1 MIIKLEAIDTL
12 FFRDGKPFGSSDD
25 NWAESL
31 NFPSLSVIYG
41 AIRSAYFSQN
51 NLDFSLANTDKDIT
65 KNLRVNGVYFYSE
78 KENDLM
84 FKVPQDLYISNE
96 KLKFF
101 HLKENISTSNNL
113 DFIFEAKDNDIDKK
127 DVFLFYSAFQDYIE
141 IYENEFEYEK
151 IENFLKTEAKI
162 GIGLNRSIKNVEE
175 GKIYRIGA
183 KRYKNLSLVVDFE
196 GIELKKKGLLRLGG
210 EGKAV
215 SYEEFNELDIPK
227 IDKMSGDIF
236 KMYLLTPAIFKNGW
250 YPDFL
255 NENFE
260 GKINGVRIKLIAASL
275 GKSEYIGGWDM
286 KHNSPKSMY
295 KAVPAGS
302 VYYFRV
308 LDGKKEDILKIDN
321 IIDNKEYKKQGF
333 GKVIIADY
341 KEKK

>member
-12 FFRDGKPFGSSDD
+12 FFRDGKPFGNSDD

-51 NLDFSLANTDKDIT
+51 NLDFSLSNTDKDVT
-65 KNLRVNGVYFYSE
+65 KNLKINGVYFYDTN
-78 KENDLM
+78 KQKLI
-84 FKVPQDLYISNE
+84 FKIPQDLYIYNE

-101 HLKENISTSNNL
+101 DLKENFSTSNNL
-113 DFIFEAKDNDIDKK
+113 DFIFEAEDDDIEKR
-127 DVFLFYSAFQDYIE
+127 DVFISKLSFKKYLKGKDGFSFEEISDYI
-141 IYENEFEYEK
+141 
-151 IENFLKTEAKI
+151 LTESKI
-162 GIGLNRSIKNVEE
+162 GIGLNKSIKNVEE
-175 GKIYRIGA
+175 GKIYRVGA
-183 KRYKNLSLVVDFE
+183 KRYTNLSLIVDFE